1 MLNIKSNNSPISVIH
16 EDTKLILEALKN
28 IDPILENKPVRLPL
42 LVTDKMIPIKD
53 RNKNTATFVGL
64 MFLDFD
70 NDFYFVEDA
79 TYLADRIK
87 VAVPILVDHH
97 LVLNKNEETIL
108 KLLEENLKFFSSLS
122 EFHLSYLISGFA
134 NAGLKNESF
143 IKPYLERISRSYLL
157 ETLQNDLQLPVDV
170 LFDNFEMNTQLAKRF
185 FSEDELMDSFLKKIN
200 ECSFLEAESFGSNEL
215 SLPFYKNY
223 ELLIFMF
230 ESMSYDYQ
238 IKTLKNLEGQVYR
251 FRSPQGLAL
260 LVCELWDSVFKT
272 NKKLLEE
279 SGLIILASEMVSA
292 LIASDQN
299 DHQSIFFFKDQK
311 IEKLFS
317 YVFLNPYNE
326 RYKQTFLEQ
335 LEKWF
340 AYKDRVVSVR
350 NDIIITLIL
359 REDLELNFDKKLI
372 ELLNKNPMNVL
383 DNGQVY
389 HDDIPRDVIWNSVLF
404 NLDNIDYLD
413 VTKSIV
419 DACDCKFLY

>member
-1 MLNIKSNNSPISVIH
+1 MLNVKSTNSPITVIH

-42 LVTDKMIPIKD
+42 LVTDRMIPIKD

-79 TYLADRIK
+79 TYFSDRIK
-87 VAVPILVDHH
+87 AAVPILVNHH
-97 LVLNKNEETIL
+97 LVLNKTEETIL

-134 NAGLKNESF
+134 NAGLKSESF
-143 IKPYLERISRSYLL
+143 IKSYLERINRSYLL

-170 LFDNFEMNTQLAKRF
+170 LFDHFEMKTQFAKRF
-185 FSEDELMDSFLKKIN
+185 FTDDELMGSFLKKIN
-200 ECSFLEAESFGSNEL
+200 ECSFLEAESFGPSEL

-223 ELLIFMF
+223 ELLTFMF

-272 NKKLLEE
+272 NKKIVEE
-279 SGLIILASEMVSA
+279 TGLIILASEMVSA

-299 DHQSIFFFKDQK
+299 DHQSIITFEGQK

-317 YVFLNPYNE
+317 YVFFNPYNE
-326 RYKQTFLEQ
+326 EYKQTFLKQ

-340 AYKDRVVSVR
+340 AYKDRVVSIK

-372 ELLNKNPMNVL
+372 ELLNKNPMNII
-383 DNGQVY
+383 DNALVE
-389 HDDIPRDVIWNSVLF
+389 HADITRDVIWNSVLF
-404 NLDNIDYLD
+404 NLDNIDFIDLMQP
-413 VTKSIV
+413 IV
-419 DACDCKFLY
+419 NACDCKFLY

>member
-1 MLNIKSNNSPISVIH
+1 MLNVKSTNSPITVIH

-42 LVTDKMIPIKD
+42 LVTDRMIPIED

-64 MFLDFD
+64 MFLDFE

-79 TYLADRIK
+79 TYLTDRIK
-87 VAVPILVDHH
+87 VAVPILVNHH
-97 LVLNKNEETIL
+97 RVLNKNEETIL

-143 IKPYLERISRSYLL
+143 IKPYLERISRTYLL
-157 ETLQNDLQLPVDV
+157 ETLQNDLKLPVDV
-170 LFDNFEMNTQLAKRF
+170 LSYSFEMDTQFAKKF
-185 FSEDELMDSFLKKIN
+185 FTNDELMGSFLKKIN
-200 ECSFLEAESFGSNEL
+200 ECSFLEAESFGPDEL

-223 ELLIFMF
+223 ELLTFMF

-251 FRSPQGLAL
+251 FRSPQGLSL
-260 LVCELWDSVFKT
+260 LVCKLWDSVFKT
-272 NKKLLEE
+272 NKKLVEE
-279 SGLIILASEMVSA
+279 TGLIILASEMVSA
-292 LIASDQN
+292 LIASDLN
-299 DHQSIFFFKDQK
+299 DHQSIITFEGQK

-317 YVFLNPYNE
+317 YVFFNPYNDD
-326 RYKQTFLEQ
+326 YKQTFLEQ

-340 AYKDRVVSVR
+340 AYKERVVTIK

-372 ELLNKNPMNVL
+372 DLLNKNPMNVL
-383 DNGQVY
+383 DNSQVE
-389 HDDIPRDVIWNSVLF
+389 HADITRDVIWNSVLF
-404 NLDNIDYLD
+404 NLDNIGFIDLMQP
-413 VTKSIV
+413 IV
-419 DACDCKFLY
+419 NACDCKFLY

>member
-1 MLNIKSNNSPISVIH
+1 MLNIKSTNSPISVIH

-28 IDPILENKPVRLPL
+28 IDPIFESKPVRLPL
-42 LVTDKMIPIKD
+42 LVTDRMIPIKD

-79 TYLADRIK
+79 TYFSDRIK
-87 VAVPILVDHH
+87 VAVPILVNHH
-97 LVLNKNEETIL
+97 LVLNKTEETIL

-134 NAGLKNESF
+134 NTGLKSESF
-143 IKPYLERISRSYLL
+143 IKSYLERINRGYLL
-157 ETLQNDLQLPVDV
+157 ETLQNDLKLPVDV
-170 LFDNFEMNTQLAKRF
+170 LSYSFEMDTQFAKRF
-185 FSEDELMDSFLKKIN
+185 FTDGELMGSFLKKIN
-200 ECSFLEAESFGSNEL
+200 ECSFLEAESFGPDEL

-223 ELLIFMF
+223 ELLTFMF

-260 LVCELWDSVFKT
+260 LVCKLWDSVFKT
-272 NKKLLEE
+272 NKKLVEE
-279 SGLIILASEMVSA
+279 TGLIVLASEMASA

-299 DHQSIFFFKDQK
+299 DHQSIITFEGQK

-317 YVFLNPYNE
+317 YVFFNPYNE
-326 RYKQTFLEQ
+326 EYKQTFLEQ

-340 AYKDRVVSVR
+340 AYKDRVVSIK

-372 ELLNKNPMNVL
+372 ELLNKNPMNII
-383 DNGQVY
+383 DNALVE
-389 HDDIPRDVIWNSVLF
+389 HADITRDVIWNSVLF
-404 NLDNIDYLD
+404 NLDNIGFIDLMQP
-413 VTKSIV
+413 IV
-419 DACDCKFLY
+419 NACDCKFLY

>member
-1 MLNIKSNNSPISVIH
+1 MLNIKSTNSPISIIH

-42 LVTDKMIPIKD
+42 LVTDRMIPIKD
-53 RNKNTATFVGL
+53 RNKDTATFVGL
-64 MFLDFD
+64 MLLDFD
-70 NDFYFVEDA
+70 NNFYFVEDA
-79 TYLADRIK
+79 TYFSDRIK
-87 VAVPILVDHH
+87 VAVPILVNHH

-108 KLLEENLKFFSSLS
+108 KLLDENLKFFSSLS

-134 NAGLKNESF
+134 NAGLKSKSF
-143 IKPYLERISRSYLL
+143 IKSYLERINKSYLL
-157 ETLQNDLQLPVDV
+157 ETLQNDLKLPVDV
-170 LFDNFEMNTQLAKRF
+170 LSDRFEMETQFAKRF
-185 FSEDELMDSFLKKIN
+185 FTNDELMGSFLKKIN
-200 ECSFLEAESFGSNEL
+200 ECSFLEAESFGPSEL

-223 ELLIFMF
+223 ELLTFMF

-260 LVCELWDSVFKT
+260 LVCKLWDSVFKT
-272 NKKLLEE
+272 NKKLVEE
-279 SGLIILASEMVSA
+279 TGLIILASEMVSA

-299 DHQSIFFFKDQK
+299 DHQSIITFEGQK

-317 YVFLNPYNE
+317 YVFFNPYNE
-326 RYKQTFLEQ
+326 EYKQTFLKQ

-340 AYKDRVVSVR
+340 AYKDRVVTIK

-372 ELLNKNPMNVL
+372 ELLNKNSMNII
-383 DNGQVY
+383 DNALVE
-389 HDDIPRDVIWNSVLF
+389 HADITRDVIWNSVLF
-404 NLDNIDYLD
+404 NLDNIGFIDLMQP
-413 VTKSIV
+413 IV
-419 DACDCKFLY
+419 NACDCKFLY

>member
-1 MLNIKSNNSPISVIH
+1 MLNVKSTNSPITVIH

-42 LVTDKMIPIKD
+42 LVTDRMIPIKD

-79 TYLADRIK
+79 TYFSDRIK
-87 VAVPILVDHH
+87 VAVPILVNHH
-97 LVLNKNEETIL
+97 LVLNKTEEKIL

-134 NAGLKNESF
+134 NAGLKSESF
-143 IKPYLERISRSYLL
+143 IKSYLERINRSYLL
-157 ETLQNDLQLPVDV
+157 ETLQNDLKLPVDV
-170 LFDNFEMNTQLAKRF
+170 LSDRFEMETQFSKRF
-185 FSEDELMDSFLKKIN
+185 FTDDELMDSFLKKIN
-200 ECSFLEAESFGSNEL
+200 ECSFLEAESFGPSEL

-223 ELLIFMF
+223 ELLTFMF
-230 ESMSYDYQ
+230 ESMSYNYQ

-272 NKKLLEE
+272 NKKLIEE
-279 SGLIILASEMVSA
+279 TELIILASEMVSA

-299 DHQSIFFFKDQK
+299 DHQSIITFEGQK

-317 YVFLNPYNE
+317 YVFFNPYNE
-326 RYKQTFLEQ
+326 EYKQTFLEQ

-340 AYKDRVVSVR
+340 ACKERVVSIK

-372 ELLNKNPMNVL
+372 ELLNKNKMNII
-383 DNGQVY
+383 DNALVE
-389 HDDIPRDVIWNSVLF
+389 HADITRDIIWNSVLF
-404 NLDNIDYLD
+404 NLDNIDFIDLMQP
-413 VTKSIV
+413 IV
-419 DACDCKFLY
+419 NACDCKFLY

>member
-1 MLNIKSNNSPISVIH
+1 MLNVKSTNSPITVIH

-42 LVTDKMIPIKD
+42 LVTDRMIPIKD

-79 TYLADRIK
+79 TYFSDRIK
-87 VAVPILVDHH
+87 AAVPILVNHH
-97 LVLNKNEETIL
+97 LVLNKTEETIL

-134 NAGLKNESF
+134 NAGLKSESF
-143 IKPYLERISRSYLL
+143 IKSYLERINRSYLL

-170 LFDNFEMNTQLAKRF
+170 LFNHFEMKTQFAKRF
-185 FSEDELMDSFLKKIN
+185 FTDDELMGSFLKKIN
-200 ECSFLEAESFGSNEL
+200 ECSFLEAESFGPSEL

-223 ELLIFMF
+223 ELLTFMF

-272 NKKLLEE
+272 NKKIVEE
-279 SGLIILASEMVSA
+279 TGLIILASEMVSA

-299 DHQSIFFFKDQK
+299 DHQSIITFEGQK

-317 YVFLNPYNE
+317 YVFFNPYNE
-326 RYKQTFLEQ
+326 EYKQTFLKQ

-340 AYKDRVVSVR
+340 AYKDRVVSIK

-372 ELLNKNPMNVL
+372 ELLNKNPMNII
-383 DNGQVY
+383 DNALVE
-389 HDDIPRDVIWNSVLF
+389 HADITRDVIWNSVLF
-404 NLDNIDYLD
+404 NLDNIDFIDLMQP
-413 VTKSIV
+413 IV
-419 DACDCKFLY
+419 NACDCKFLY

>member
-1 MLNIKSNNSPISVIH
+1 MLNIKSTNSPISVIH
-16 EDTKLILEALKN
+16 EDTKLILAALKN

-70 NDFYFVEDA
+70 NNFYFVEDA
-79 TYLADRIK
+79 TYFSDRIK
-87 VAVPILVDHH
+87 VAVPILVNHH
-97 LVLNKNEETIL
+97 LVLNKTEETIL

-122 EFHLSYLISGFA
+122 KFHLSYLISGFA
-134 NAGLKNESF
+134 NAVLKSKSF
-143 IKPYLERISRSYLL
+143 IKSYLERINRSYLL
-157 ETLQNDLQLPVDV
+157 ETLQNDLKLPVDV
-170 LFDNFEMNTQLAKRF
+170 LSDRFEMEAQFAKRF
-185 FSEDELMDSFLKKIN
+185 FTNDELMGSFLKKIN
-200 ECSFLEAESFGSNEL
+200 ECSFLEAESFGPSEL

-223 ELLIFMF
+223 ELLTFMF

-272 NKKLLEE
+272 NKKIVEE
-279 SGLIILASEMVSA
+279 TGLITLASEMVSA

-299 DHQSIFFFKDQK
+299 DHQSIITFEGQK

-317 YVFLNPYNE
+317 YVFFNPYNE
-326 RYKQTFLEQ
+326 EYKQTFLKQ

-340 AYKDRVVSVR
+340 AYKDRVVAIK

-372 ELLNKNPMNVL
+372 ELLNKNSMNVL
-383 DNGQVY
+383 DNSQVE
-389 HDDIPRDVIWNSVLF
+389 HADITRDVIWNSVLF
-404 NLDNIDYLD
+404 NLDNIGFIDLMQP
-413 VTKSIV
+413 IV
-419 DACDCKFLY
+419 NACDCKFLY

>member
-1 MLNIKSNNSPISVIH
+1 MLNIKSNNSPISIIH

-42 LVTDKMIPIKD
+42 LVTDRMIPIKD

-419 DACDCKFLY
+419 DACDCKF

>member
-1 MLNIKSNNSPISVIH
+1 MLNVKSTNSPITVIH

-42 LVTDKMIPIKD
+42 LVTDRMIPIKD

-79 TYLADRIK
+79 TYFSDRIK
-87 VAVPILVDHH
+87 AAVPILVNHH
-97 LVLNKNEETIL
+97 LVLNKTEETIL

-134 NAGLKNESF
+134 NAGLKSESF
-143 IKPYLERISRSYLL
+143 IKSYLERINRSYLL

-170 LFDNFEMNTQLAKRF
+170 LFDHFEMKTQFAKRF
-185 FSEDELMDSFLKKIN
+185 FTDDELMGSFLKKIN
-200 ECSFLEAESFGSNEL
+200 ECSFLEAESFGPSEL

-223 ELLIFMF
+223 ELLTFMF

-272 NKKLLEE
+272 NKKIVEE
-279 SGLIILASEMVSA
+279 TGLIILASEMVSA

-299 DHQSIFFFKDQK
+299 DHQSIITFEGQK

-317 YVFLNPYNE
+317 YVFFNPYNE
-326 RYKQTFLEQ
+326 EYKQTFLKQ

-340 AYKDRVVSVR
+340 AYKDRVVSIK

-372 ELLNKNPMNVL
+372 ELLNKNPMNII
-383 DNGQVY
+383 DNALVE
-389 HDDIPRDVIWNSVLF
+389 HADITRDIIWNSVLF
-404 NLDNIDYLD
+404 NLDNIDFIDLMQP
-413 VTKSIV
+413 IV
-419 DACDCKFLY
+419 NACDCKFLY

>member
-1 MLNIKSNNSPISVIH
+1 MLNIKSTNSPISIIH

-42 LVTDKMIPIKD
+42 LVTDRMIPIKD
-53 RNKNTATFVGL
+53 RNKDTATFVGL
-64 MFLDFD
+64 MLLDFD
-70 NDFYFVEDA
+70 NNFYFVEDA
-79 TYLADRIK
+79 TYFSDRIK
-87 VAVPILVDHH
+87 VAVPILVNHH

-185 FSEDELMDSFLKKIN
+185 FSEDELMDSFFKKIN

>member
-1 MLNIKSNNSPISVIH
+1 MLNIKSTNSPISVIH

-42 LVTDKMIPIKD
+42 LVTDRMIPIKD
-53 RNKNTATFVGL
+53 RNKDTATFVGL
-64 MFLDFD
+64 MLLDFD
-70 NDFYFVEDA
+70 NNFYFVEDA
-79 TYLADRIK
+79 TYFSDRIK
-87 VAVPILVDHH
+87 VAVPILVNHH
-97 LVLNKNEETIL
+97 LVLNKNEKTIL

-134 NAGLKNESF
+134 NTGLKSESF
-143 IKPYLERISRSYLL
+143 IKSYLERINRGYLL
-157 ETLQNDLQLPVDV
+157 ETLQNDLKLPVDV
-170 LFDNFEMNTQLAKRF
+170 LSYSFEMDTQFAKRF
-185 FSEDELMDSFLKKIN
+185 FTDDELMGSFLKKIN
-200 ECSFLEAESFGSNEL
+200 ECSFLEAESFGPDEL

-223 ELLIFMF
+223 ELLTFMF
-230 ESMSYDYQ
+230 EAMSYDYQ

-260 LVCELWDSVFKT
+260 LVCKLWDSVFKT

-279 SGLIILASEMVSA
+279 SGLIVLASEMVSA

-299 DHQSIFFFKDQK
+299 DHQSIITFEGQK

-317 YVFLNPYNE
+317 YVFFNPYNE
-326 RYKQTFLEQ
+326 EYKQTFLKQ

-340 AYKDRVVSVR
+340 AYKERVVTIK

-372 ELLNKNPMNVL
+372 DLLNKNPMNVL
-383 DNGQVY
+383 DNAQVE
-389 HDDIPRDVIWNSVLF
+389 HADITRDVIWNSVLF
-404 NLDNIDYLD
+404 NLDNIDFIDLMQP
-413 VTKSIV
+413 IV
-419 DACDCKFLY
+419 NACDCKFLY

>member
-1 MLNIKSNNSPISVIH
+1 MLNIKSNNSPISIIH

-42 LVTDKMIPIKD
+42 LVTDRMIPIKD

>member
-1 MLNIKSNNSPISVIH
+1 MLNVKSTNSPITVIH

-42 LVTDKMIPIKD
+42 LVTDRMIPIED

-64 MFLDFD
+64 MFLDFE

-79 TYLADRIK
+79 TYLTDRIK
-87 VAVPILVDHH
+87 VAVPILVNHH

-134 NAGLKNESF
+134 NAGLKSKSF
-143 IKPYLERISRSYLL
+143 IKSYLERINKSYLL
-157 ETLQNDLQLPVDV
+157 ETLQNDLKLPVDV
-170 LFDNFEMNTQLAKRF
+170 LSDRFEMETQFAKRF
-185 FSEDELMDSFLKKIN
+185 FTNDELMGSFLKKIN
-200 ECSFLEAESFGSNEL
+200 ECSFLEAESFGPSEL

-223 ELLIFMF
+223 ELLTFMF

-260 LVCELWDSVFKT
+260 LVCKLWDSVFKT
-272 NKKLLEE
+272 NKKLVEE
-279 SGLIILASEMVSA
+279 TGLIILASEMVSA

-299 DHQSIFFFKDQK
+299 DHQSIITFEGQK

-317 YVFLNPYNE
+317 YVFFNPYNE
-326 RYKQTFLEQ
+326 EYKQTFLKQ

-340 AYKDRVVSVR
+340 AYKDRVVTIK

-372 ELLNKNPMNVL
+372 ELLNKNSMNVL
-383 DNGQVY
+383 DNAQVE
-389 HDDIPRDVIWNSVLF
+389 HADITRDVIWNSVLF
-404 NLDNIDYLD
+404 NLDNIGFIDLMQP
-413 VTKSIV
+413 IV
-419 DACDCKFLY
+419 NACDCKFLY

>member
-1 MLNIKSNNSPISVIH
+1 MLNVKSTNSPITVIH

-42 LVTDKMIPIKD
+42 LVTDRMIPIED

-64 MFLDFD
+64 MFLDFE

-79 TYLADRIK
+79 TYLTDRIK
-87 VAVPILVDHH
+87 VAVPILVNHH

-134 NAGLKNESF
+134 NAGLKSESF
-143 IKPYLERISRSYLL
+143 IKSYLERINRSYLL

-170 LFDNFEMNTQLAKRF
+170 LFDHFEMKTQFAKRF
-185 FSEDELMDSFLKKIN
+185 FTDDELMDSFLKKIKK
-200 ECSFLEAESFGSNEL
+200 CSSLEAESFGSNEL
-215 SLPFYKNY
+215 SLPLYKNY
-223 ELLIFMF
+223 ELLTFMF

-279 SGLIILASEMVSA
+279 SGLIVLASEMVSA

-299 DHQSIFFFKDQK
+299 DHQSIITFEGQK

-317 YVFLNPYNE
+317 YVFFNPYNE
-326 RYKQTFLEQ
+326 EYKQTFLKQ

-340 AYKDRVVSVR
+340 AYKDRVVSIK

-372 ELLNKNPMNVL
+372 ELLNKNPMNII
-383 DNGQVY
+383 DNALVE
-389 HDDIPRDVIWNSVLF
+389 HADITRDVIWNSVLF
-404 NLDNIDYLD
+404 NLDNIDFIDLMQP
-413 VTKSIV
+413 IV
-419 DACDCKFLY
+419 NACDCKFLY

>member
-1 MLNIKSNNSPISVIH
+1 MLNIKSTNSPISVIH
-16 EDTKLILEALKN
+16 EDTKLILAALKN

-53 RNKNTATFVGL
+53 QNKNTATFVGL

-79 TYLADRIK
+79 TYLTDRIK

-134 NAGLKNESF
+134 NAGLKSESF
-143 IKPYLERISRSYLL
+143 IKSYLERINRSYLL
-157 ETLQNDLQLPVDV
+157 ETLQNDLKLPVDV
-170 LFDNFEMNTQLAKRF
+170 LSDRFEMETQFAKRF
-185 FSEDELMDSFLKKIN
+185 FTDEELMDSFLKKIN
-200 ECSFLEAESFGSNEL
+200 ECSFLETESFGPDEL

-223 ELLIFMF
+223 ELLTFMF

-260 LVCELWDSVFKT
+260 LVCKLWDSIFKT
-272 NKKLLEE
+272 NKKIVEE
-279 SGLIILASEMVSA
+279 TELIILASEMVSA
-292 LIASDQN
+292 FIASEQN
-299 DHQSIFFFKDQK
+299 DHQSIITFKGQK

-317 YVFLNPYNE
+317 YVFFNPYNE
-326 RYKQTFLEQ
+326 EYKQIFLEQ

-340 AYKDRVVSVR
+340 AYKDRVVSIK

-372 ELLNKNPMNVL
+372 ELLNKNPMNII
-383 DNGQVY
+383 DNALVE
-389 HDDIPRDVIWNSVLF
+389 HADITRDVIWNSVLF
-404 NLDNIDYLD
+404 NLDNIDFIDLMQP
-413 VTKSIV
+413 IV
-419 DACDCKFLY
+419 NACDCKFLY

>member
-42 LVTDKMIPIKD
+42 LVTDRMIPIKD

-79 TYLADRIK
+79 TYFSDRIK
-87 VAVPILVDHH
+87 VDVPILVNHH
-97 LVLNKNEETIL
+97 LVLNKTEETIL

>member
-1 MLNIKSNNSPISVIH
+1 MLNIKSTNSPISIIH

-42 LVTDKMIPIKD
+42 LVTDRMIPIKD
-53 RNKNTATFVGL
+53 RNKDTATFVGL
-64 MFLDFD
+64 MLLDFD
-70 NDFYFVEDA
+70 NNFYFVEDA
-79 TYLADRIK
+79 TYFSDRIK
-87 VAVPILVDHH
+87 VAVPILVNHH

-134 NAGLKNESF
+134 NAGLKSKSF
-143 IKPYLERISRSYLL
+143 IKSYLERINKSYLL
-157 ETLQNDLQLPVDV
+157 ETLQNDLKLPVDV
-170 LFDNFEMNTQLAKRF
+170 LSDRFEMETQFAKRF
-185 FSEDELMDSFLKKIN
+185 FTNDELMGSFLKKIN
-200 ECSFLEAESFGSNEL
+200 ECSFLEAESFGPSEL

-223 ELLIFMF
+223 ELLTFMF

-260 LVCELWDSVFKT
+260 LVCKLWDSVFKT
-272 NKKLLEE
+272 NKKLVEE
-279 SGLIILASEMVSA
+279 TGLIILASEMVSA

-299 DHQSIFFFKDQK
+299 DHQSIITFEGQK

-317 YVFLNPYNE
+317 YVFFNPYNE
-326 RYKQTFLEQ
+326 EYKQTFLKQ

-340 AYKDRVVSVR
+340 AYKDRVVSIK

-372 ELLNKNPMNVL
+372 ELLNKNPMNII
-383 DNGQVY
+383 DNALVE
-389 HDDIPRDVIWNSVLF
+389 HADITRDVIWNSVLF
-404 NLDNIDYLD
+404 NLDNIGFIDLMQP
-413 VTKSIV
+413 IV
-419 DACDCKFLY
+419 NACDCKFLY

>member
-1 MLNIKSNNSPISVIH
+1 MLNVKSSNSPITVIH

-42 LVTDKMIPIKD
+42 LVTDRMIPIKD

-79 TYLADRIK
+79 TYFSDRIK
-87 VAVPILVDHH
+87 VAVPILVNHH
-97 LVLNKNEETIL
+97 LVLNKTEEKIL

-134 NAGLKNESF
+134 NAGLKSESF
-143 IKPYLERISRSYLL
+143 IKSYLERINRSYLL
-157 ETLQNDLQLPVDV
+157 ETLQNDLKLPVDV
-170 LFDNFEMNTQLAKRF
+170 LSDRFEMETQFSKRF
-185 FSEDELMDSFLKKIN
+185 FTDDELMDSFLKKIN
-200 ECSFLEAESFGSNEL
+200 ECSFLEAESFGPSEL

-223 ELLIFMF
+223 ELLTFMF
-230 ESMSYDYQ
+230 ESMSYNYQ

-272 NKKLLEE
+272 NKKLIEE
-279 SGLIILASEMVSA
+279 TELIILASEMVSA

-299 DHQSIFFFKDQK
+299 DHQSIITFEGQK

-317 YVFLNPYNE
+317 YVFFNPYNE
-326 RYKQTFLEQ
+326 EYKQTFLEQ

-340 AYKDRVVSVR
+340 ACKERVVSIK

-372 ELLNKNPMNVL
+372 ELLNKNKMNII
-383 DNGQVY
+383 DNALVE
-389 HDDIPRDVIWNSVLF
+389 HADITRDIIWNSVLF
-404 NLDNIDYLD
+404 NLDNIDFIDLMQ
-413 VTKSIV
+413 SIV
-419 DACDCKFLY
+419 NACDCKFLY

>member
-1 MLNIKSNNSPISVIH
+1 MLNIKSTNSPISVIH

-42 LVTDKMIPIKD
+42 LVTDRMIPIKD

-79 TYLADRIK
+79 TYFSDRIK
-87 VAVPILVDHH
+87 VAVPILVNHH
-97 LVLNKNEETIL
+97 LVLNKTEETIL

-122 EFHLSYLISGFA
+122 EFHFSYLISGFA
-134 NAGLKNESF
+134 NAGLKSESF
-143 IKPYLERISRSYLL
+143 IKSYLERINRSYLL
-157 ETLQNDLQLPVDV
+157 ETLQNDLKLPVDV
-170 LFDNFEMNTQLAKRF
+170 LSDRFEMETQFSKRF
-185 FSEDELMDSFLKKIN
+185 FTDDELMDSFLKKIN
-200 ECSFLEAESFGSNEL
+200 ECSFLEAESFGPSEL

-223 ELLIFMF
+223 ELLTFMF

-260 LVCELWDSVFKT
+260 LGCELWDSVFKT
-272 NKKLLEE
+272 NKKIVEE
-279 SGLIILASEMVSA
+279 TGLIILASEMVSA

-299 DHQSIFFFKDQK
+299 DHQSIITFEGQK

-317 YVFLNPYNE
+317 YVFFNPYNDE
-326 RYKQTFLEQ
+326 YKQTFLEQ

-340 AYKDRVVSVR
+340 AYKDRVVSIK

-372 ELLNKNPMNVL
+372 ELLNKNPMNII
-383 DNGQVY
+383 DNALVE
-389 HDDIPRDVIWNSVLF
+389 HADITRDVIWNSVLF
-404 NLDNIDYLD
+404 NLDNIGFIDLMQP
-413 VTKSIV
+413 IV
-419 DACDCKFLY
+419 NSCDCKFLY

>member
-1 MLNIKSNNSPISVIH
+1 MLNVKSTNSPITVIH

-42 LVTDKMIPIKD
+42 LVTDRMIPIKD

-79 TYLADRIK
+79 TYFSDRIK
-87 VAVPILVDHH
+87 VAVPILVNHH
-97 LVLNKNEETIL
+97 LVLNKTEETIL

-122 EFHLSYLISGFA
+122 KFHLSYLISGFA
-134 NAGLKNESF
+134 NAGLKSKSF
-143 IKPYLERISRSYLL
+143 IKSYLERINRSYLL
-157 ETLQNDLQLPVDV
+157 ETLQNDLKLPVDV
-170 LFDNFEMNTQLAKRF
+170 LSDRFEMEAQFAKRF
-185 FSEDELMDSFLKKIN
+185 FTDDELMGSFLKKIN
-200 ECSFLEAESFGSNEL
+200 ECSFLEAESFGSSEL

-223 ELLIFMF
+223 ELLTFMF

-272 NKKLLEE
+272 NKKLVEE
-279 SGLIILASEMVSA
+279 TGLITLASEMVSA

-299 DHQSIFFFKDQK
+299 DHQSIITFEGQK

-317 YVFLNPYNE
+317 YVFFNPYNE
-326 RYKQTFLEQ
+326 EYKQTFLEQ

-340 AYKDRVVSVR
+340 AYKDRVVSIK

-372 ELLNKNPMNVL
+372 ELLNKNPMNII
-383 DNGQVY
+383 DNALVE
-389 HDDIPRDVIWNSVLF
+389 HADITRDVIWNSVLF
-404 NLDNIDYLD
+404 NLDNIDFIDLMQP
-413 VTKSIV
+413 IV
-419 DACDCKFLY
+419 NACNCKFLY

>member
-1 MLNIKSNNSPISVIH
+1 MLNVKSTNSPITVIH

-42 LVTDKMIPIKD
+42 LVTDRMIPIED

-64 MFLDFD
+64 MFLDFE

-79 TYLADRIK
+79 TYLTDRIK
-87 VAVPILVDHH
+87 VAVPILVNHH

-134 NAGLKNESF
+134 NAGLKSKSF
-143 IKPYLERISRSYLL
+143 IKSYLERINRSYLL
-157 ETLQNDLQLPVDV
+157 ETLQNDLKLPVDV
-170 LFDNFEMNTQLAKRF
+170 LSDRFEMETQFAKRF
-185 FSEDELMDSFLKKIN
+185 FTNDELMGYFLKKIN
-200 ECSFLEAESFGSNEL
+200 ECSFLEAESFGPSEL

-223 ELLIFMF
+223 ELLTFMF

-238 IKTLKNLEGQVYR
+238 IKTLKNLESQVYR

-272 NKKLLEE
+272 NKKLVEE
-279 SGLIILASEMVSA
+279 TELIILASEMVSA
-292 LIASDQN
+292 LIASDLN
-299 DHQSIFFFKDQK
+299 DHQSILTFEGQK

-317 YVFLNPYNE
+317 YVFFNPYNDE
-326 RYKQTFLEQ
+326 YKQTFLEQ

-340 AYKDRVVSVR
+340 AYKERVVTIK

-372 ELLNKNPMNVL
+372 DLLNKNPMNVL
-383 DNGQVY
+383 DNAQVE
-389 HDDIPRDVIWNSVLF
+389 HADITRDVIWNSVLF
-404 NLDNIDYLD
+404 NLDNIGFIDLMQP
-413 VTKSIV
+413 IV
-419 DACDCKFLY
+419 NACDCKFLY

>member
-1 MLNIKSNNSPISVIH
+1 MLNVKSTNSPITVIH

-42 LVTDKMIPIKD
+42 LVTDRMIPIKD

-79 TYLADRIK
+79 TYLTDRIK

-134 NAGLKNESF
+134 NAGLKSKSF
-143 IKPYLERISRSYLL
+143 IKSYLERINRSYLL
-157 ETLQNDLQLPVDV
+157 ETLQNDLKLPVDV
-170 LFDNFEMNTQLAKRF
+170 LSDRFEMETQFAKRF

-200 ECSFLEAESFGSNEL
+200 ECSFLEAESFGPNEL

-223 ELLIFMF
+223 ELLTFMF
-230 ESMSYDYQ
+230 ESMSYNYQ

-279 SGLIILASEMVSA
+279 SGLIVLASEMASA

-299 DHQSIFFFKDQK
+299 DHQSIFTFEGQK

-317 YVFLNPYNE
+317 YVFFNPYNE
-326 RYKQTFLEQ
+326 EYKQTFLEQ

-340 AYKDRVVSVR
+340 AYKDRVVSIK

-372 ELLNKNPMNVL
+372 ELLNKNPMNII
-383 DNGQVY
+383 DNALVE
-389 HDDIPRDVIWNSVLF
+389 HADITRDVIWNSVLF
-404 NLDNIDYLD
+404 NLDNIDFIDLMQP
-413 VTKSIV
+413 IV
-419 DACDCKFLY
+419 NACDCKFLY

>member
-1 MLNIKSNNSPISVIH
+1 MLNVKSTNSPITVIH

-42 LVTDKMIPIKD
+42 LVTDRMIPIED

-64 MFLDFD
+64 MFLDFE

-79 TYLADRIK
+79 TYLTDRIK
-87 VAVPILVDHH
+87 VAVPILVNHH

-134 NAGLKNESF
+134 NAGLKSESF
-143 IKPYLERISRSYLL
+143 IKSYLERINRSYLL

-170 LFDNFEMNTQLAKRF
+170 LSDRFEMEAQFAKRF
-185 FSEDELMDSFLKKIN
+185 FTNDELMGSFLKKIN
-200 ECSFLEAESFGSNEL
+200 ECSFLEAESFGPSEL

-223 ELLIFMF
+223 ELLTFMF

-272 NKKLLEE
+272 NKKIVEE
-279 SGLIILASEMVSA
+279 TGLITLASEMVSA

-299 DHQSIFFFKDQK
+299 DHQSIITFEGQK

-317 YVFLNPYNE
+317 YVFFNPYNE
-326 RYKQTFLEQ
+326 EYKQTFLKQ

-340 AYKDRVVSVR
+340 AYKERVVTIK

-372 ELLNKNPMNVL
+372 DLLNKNSMNVL
-383 DNGQVY
+383 DNSQVE
-389 HDDIPRDVIWNSVLF
+389 HADITRDVIWNSVLF
-404 NLDNIDYLD
+404 NLDNIGFIDLMQP
-413 VTKSIV
+413 IV
-419 DACDCKFLY
+419 NACDCKFLY